1 MNNHNTTPNYMTSG
15 HIQHASYVPPPPP
28 PLQHSDDDFIDRA
41 YVTSIRGILK
51 FACLVN
57 ELNR

>member
-1 MNNHNTTPNYMTSG
+1 MNAHNTTTSYMTAG
-15 HIQHASYVPPPPP
+15 HAHPVNYGQPAPPPPP
-28 PLQHSDDDFIDRA
+28 PVPESLVDKA

-57 ELNR
+57 ELFL